1 MNFASTPLQGSF
13 HCQEKLMQRIVS
25 LACSVALAFGLAGC
39 GPEPANQQ
47 QAANPE
53 KSTKSEQDFRS
64 AVTPAPTPDRVAANA
79 ELGQKVKWALST
91 PTPDA
96 PAPIN
101 GQIEAIATDG
111 VVQLFGTVNAASEK
125 ERAALL
131 ALGVEG
137 VRSVVNNIEVT
148 EPRTS

>member
-1 MNFASTPLQGSF
+1 MP
-13 HCQEKLMQRIVS
+13 RILPYAALVLS
-25 LACSVALAFGLAGC
+25 LAAC
-39 GPEPANQQ
+39 GPQPDSKPV
-47 QAANPE
+47 AANPE
-53 KSTKSEQDFRS
+53 ISTKSEQDFRS
-64 AVTPAPTPDRVAANA
+64 AVTPAPAPDKVAANA

-96 PAPIN
+96 PAPIS

-111 VVQLFGTVNAASEK
+111 VVTLFGTVDAASEK

-137 VRSVVNNIEVT
+137 VRSVVNNLEVQQ
-148 EPRTS
+148 RS